1 MKCEIEMTKRTI
13 FCVGCPCNLYLY
25 PDFMIGIEAQ
35 VEYTDKINAFN
46 TVDTME
52 ILFCTV
58 LTLYCYTGQMSI
70 K

>member
-1 MKCEIEMTKRTI
+1 
-13 FCVGCPCNLYLY
+13 
-25 PDFMIGIEAQ
+25 MIGIEAQ

-46 TVDTME
+46 TVDTLG